1 MINTS
6 VYKNSCDQINRKGND
21 LTELCVCKKT
31 TTTTILINANIC
43 EPEEL
48 CGFFFFSSMH
58 WRKILK
64 EYSKHICKIVY
75 MLFFKCTVNNNE
87 MR

>member
-21 LTELCVCKKT
+21 LTELCLCKK

-43 EPEEL
+43 EQEEL
-48 CGFFFFSSMH
+48 CGFFFFYALAEDT
-58 WRKILK
+58 KGILK
-64 EYSKHICKIVY
+64 AH
-75 MLFFKCTVNNNE
+75 M
-87 MR
+87 